1 MQAILVATCFGNG
14 LAGRQERSAGQAAA
28 SGTSAIIES
37 SPTGPRRTSARG
49 RRIARWQP
57 RPSGADGGMMLR
69 SRKLL
74 LSLAAMTAAL
84 AFAVPVMTASAATQ
98 PGAQSMLCTLLNQQ
112 LLFAGA
118 NSTLGHLLGTV
129 LTLMHC

>member
-1 MQAILVATCFGNG
+1 
-14 LAGRQERSAGQAAA
+14 
-28 SGTSAIIES
+28 
-37 SPTGPRRTSARG
+37 
-49 RRIARWQP
+49 
-57 RPSGADGGMMLR
+57 MLR